1 MSERLPRLVPPF
13 TDPRSREVH
22 DAILGGPRASGP
34 QAFSIEATDGSL
46 RGPFGLM
53 LHAPHLGLPLQALGS
68 AVRYETSLTAR
79 ARELAILRVAALTDS
94 AFERFAHELVG
105 AAVGLDDA
113 ELAAVAS
120 GTFASREGVDA
131 GEAAVVDLVDRLVAR
146 DPLDDVAYAA
156 AVDALGEPV
165 LLELV
170 VLVGYYVTL
179 AQLLA
184 VFRVGAP
191 EGEA

>member
-13 TDPRSREVH
+13 ADPRAQQVH
-22 DAILGGPRASGP
+22 DAIVGGPRATGP
-34 QAFSIEATDGSL
+34 QAFSIEAPDGSL

-53 LHAPHLGLPLQALGS
+53 LHVPHLGEPLQALGA
-68 AVRYETSLTAR
+68 AVRYETSLTSR

-94 AFERFAHELVG
+94 AFERFAHERVG
-105 AAVGLDDA
+105 VAVGLDAAD
-113 ELAAVAS
+113 LAAVAD
-120 GTFASREGVDA
+120 GTFASRDGVDG
-131 GEAAVVDLVDRLVAR
+131 GEAAVVDLVDRLVER
-146 DPLDDVAYAA
+146 DPLDDATYAR
-156 AVDALGEPV
+156 AVDVVGEQA

-191 EGEA
+191 EGAA